1 MLIDIG
7 RLRRRLKIWGS
18 DLEKVPVIGKL
29 IRKSKTF
36 SLPGFQHIPIYNVMD
51 FFFQS
56 MGKGIVFQRSAAL
69 TYRIFAALIPMVIA
83 FFSVISFLGAGVH
96 ESIISMLQSLIP
108 TYAWPAVEDVI
119 TGVVIQQNGTLSA
132 LMFVLGIYFTILCC
146 NGLLA
151 ATNVSYLNDERRSFP
166 KQLLLSAAIMIIVF
180 FVMLTVAGVFIVSSV
195 ILNDIHNSVQ
205 ASEKLYT
212 SIVHV
217 VKWVITYAA
226 LYFLISI
233 LYYLSPVH
241 KKHYRFFSAGSSTA
255 TILMVILLWVL
266 NLFFRNFSNYNLIYG
281 SLGALFGVLLWI
293 NWSSLIFLIGFE
305 LNISIAKAKEKAIEN
320 GSNEA
325 EEIIKI
331 IQQ

>member
-1 MLIDIG
+1 M
-7 RLRRRLKIWGS
+7 KIWGA
-18 DLEKVPVIGKL
+18 DLEKIPVIGKY
-29 IRKSKTF
+29 IRKSKTIT
-36 SLPGFQHIPIYNVMD
+36 LPGLQHIPLYNVMD

-83 FFSVISFLGAGVH
+83 FFSVISFLGPGVH
-96 ESIISMLQSLIP
+96 ESIISMLQSIIP
-108 TYAWPAVEDVI
+108 SYAWPAVEDVI

-166 KQLLLSAAIMIIVF
+166 KQILLSAAIMVIVF
-180 FVMLTVAGVFIVSSV
+180 FVLLIVAGVFIVSSI
-195 ILNDIHNSVQ
+195 ILNDIHDSVQ
-205 ASEKLYT
+205 GPDKLYT
-212 SIVHV
+212 AIVHII
-217 VKWVITYAA
+217 KWLITYAA
-226 LYFLISI
+226 VYFLISI

-241 KKHYRFFSAGSSTA
+241 KKYYRFFSAGSSTA

-266 NLFFRNFSNYNLIYG
+266 NLFFKNFSNYNLIYG

-293 NWSSLIFLIGFE
+293 NWSALIFLIGFE
-305 LNISIAKAKEKAIEN
+305 LNISIAKAREKAIEN
-320 GSNEA
+320 GSS
-325 EEIIKI
+325 EEDEINKI
-331 IQQ
+331 TEQ